1 MQFRDVKAG
10 FSLFLFDREKAEM
23 RDAKVLD
30 VSPVHYDGTLGVS
43 DMVIDIGVEG
53 FQKKLT
59 FNERAESGTI
69 GNLVISTT
77 RDVIIKEVEHS
88 LEQVELALSQ
98 RDSMLEKRDRYKK
111 ILSDFSPKYKK
122 DQEIDARFVK
132 IEKSLNELSGLGAKM
147 DELLKELKG

>member
-43 DMVIDIGVEG
+43 DMVIDLGVEG

-77 RDVIIKEVEHS
+77 RDVIIREVEHS

-98 RDSMLEKRDRYKK
+98 RDS
-111 ILSDFSPKYKK
+111 SPKYKK